1 MYNLIYV
8 HNENLITCRFINFNK
23 YYKLID
29 AHVFIVLYIYE
40 VFMYII
46 KTLFAALDL
55 CESINT

>member
-1 MYNLIYV
+1 MYII
-8 HNENLITCRFINFNK
+8 ITCRFINFNK